1 MSGAGRSPCNHQC
14 VSGGQ
19 RPRGVDLLGQDS
31 PAAASPSLGPHLKHR
46 GGGRGHLLSPGLSSL
61 QALTRDKLRGTA
73 KLSNTAPHSTEG
85 GAEASRKK
93 LCSSRSCDQS
103 RPQDAVHSPD
113 CLILWP
119 RPWSQGAGPGF
130 GVPSLRQ
137 RRQGYHGQTLGSKGG
152 EGGGALQDTTRKT
165 LSLGDWP

>member
-1 MSGAGRSPCNHQC
+1 MC
-14 VSGGQ
+14 
-19 RPRGVDLLGQDS
+19 LGWTET
-31 PAAASPSLGPHLKHR
+31 L
-46 GGGRGHLLSPGLSSL
+46 GRGPAGPGLPCRSQPLPRTPPQAQGRWEGPSFGSWPQPSL

-93 LCSSRSCDQS
+93 LCSSRSRDQS

-152 EGGGALQDTTRKT
+152 EGGGALPDTARKS